1 MLRLETPRGRR
12 RRSVLFLSLAGGS
25 RPGAQRGGVEP
36 AQRVVEPQL
45 RFAGQLERRYAFGKR
60 AEDRLAFEPRYRLP
74 DTAMNAGAE
83 GHVPGGAAPDVERIG
98 PAPAARIAVGGGEKQ
113 QHLFAAPEPHAGDPT
128 ISGLAAHE

>member
-1 MLRLETPRGRR
+1 MLRLENPRGRR
-12 RRSVLFLSLAGGS
+12 RRSVLFLASCGS
-25 RPGAQRGGVEP
+25 SRHDAKRQGVEP

-45 RFAGQLERRYAFGKR
+45 RFAGQLERRDAFGKR

-98 PAPAARIAVGGGEKQ
+98 PVPAARIG
-113 QHLFAAPEPHAGDPT
+113 
-128 ISGLAAHE
+128 